1 MYFEVILARATL
13 FFVVDDTTGRYA
25 ETSPGS
31 NSGMAYSCPLGKL
44 GHSFG
49 LDFSSN
55 FSQPPELS
63 VTNLPIRGIFNSGK
77 RTMDH
82 DKWTPDETSQD
93 KWTAVDRYFSEQLS
107 LSDPALDAALAAN
120 AAANLPAIDV
130 APNQGKFLQLLAL
143 LVGARNI
150 LEIGTLGGYS
160 SIWLARALPAGGRL
174 ITLEFNSK
182 HAEVA
187 RANIAR
193 AGLADIV
200 DIRVGAA
207 LDTLPKLQ
215 TEITE
220 PFDLIFIDA
229 DKPNNAEYLRW
240 ALKLSRR
247 GTLIIVDNVVRDGA
261 VVDAA
266 SSNPDV
272 QGARLL
278 FKQLTALP
286 SLSATALQTVGTKG
300 HDGFAL
306 ALVTAG

>member
-1 MYFEVILARATL
+1 
-13 FFVVDDTTGRYA
+13 
-25 ETSPGS
+25 
-31 NSGMAYSCPLGKL
+31 MAYSILG
-44 GHSFG
+44 
-49 LDFSSN
+49 
-55 FSQPPELS
+55 
-63 VTNLPIRGIFNSGK
+63 RGP
-77 RTMDH
+77 MDH

-160 SIWLARALPAGGRL
+160 SIWLARA
-174 ITLEFNSK
+174 
-182 HAEVA
+182 
-187 RANIAR
+187 
-193 AGLADIV
+193 GLADIV
-200 DIRVGAA
+200 DIRVGPA

-261 VVDAA
+261 VIDAA

-278 FKQLTALP
+278 FEQLAAERG
-286 SLSATALQTVGTKG
+286 LSATALQTVGTKG
-300 HDGFAL
+300 HDGFAF
-306 ALVTAG
+306 AL